1 MKIRIH
7 SFCEEC
13 INFAV
18 QNSSMQKISFLIFLI
33 PTFLKAQSTIV
44 PVAKKEAKELSTH
57 GHTRIDNYYWMNQ
70 RDSENVLEYID
81 QENAVSKNYFDT
93 KKELISTLLNEFENR
108 IDPNEKSAPF
118 FFNGNKFQ
126 LNYKEG
132 IDYPTINLLTGKT
145 PKLFIDENERAKN
158 HTFYEL
164 AEWIPSPDNSLLAMS
179 EDFKGRRNYTI
190 SIREFNSTKFLKDK
204 IVETD
209 GTIVWA
215 NDNKTLFYVKK
226 DKVTLRS
233 FQVYRHVLGTKQSE
247 DVLVFEEKDEKF
259 DVGIYKSL
267 NNKYIIIGVGSSTT
281 NETWLINADKSTEK
295 PVVFLARKKDHKYEV
310 DVHNDGFYILS
321 NQLAPNRKLLFSK
334 SIPAKIEDCKEIIAH
349 SKEVLIEG
357 VTALDK
363 FLIIEER
370 TNGLQKIT
378 LQNLQDSKK
387 NQLEIKE
394 ETYSLSLGFN
404 DDYFASNI
412 YYRYNSL
419 TTPASVYEYN
429 LATSTSTLF
438 HRNELIDKNFSPEN
452 YESQRIWVTANDGTK
467 IPVSLVYK
475 KGTVLKNAPCLLYA
489 YGSYG
494 YTIPD
499 NFSATRLSLLDRGF
513 VFALAHIR
521 GGKYMGE
528 DWYENGKFLKKKNT
542 FTDYINVAEY
552 LGMKGYCDGAKIY
565 AQGGSAG
572 GLLMGAVMNMSPYL
586 FKGVVAQVPFV
597 DVVTTMLDETIPLT
611 VGEYEE
617 WGNPNE
623 EEYYYYML
631 NYSPYDNVHKMDY
644 PHLLIT
650 TGYHDSQVQYWEPLK
665 WIAKLREYRTNENL
679 LLLDCNMDAGHGG
692 GSGRSIERLETAKE
706 FAFILGLEGIN

>member
-1 MKIRIH
+1 MEILIH
-7 SFCEEC
+7 SFHEEC

-33 PTFLKAQSTIV
+33 PTFLKAQNTIV

-81 QENAVSKNYFDT
+81 QENTLSKTYFDT

-118 FFNGNKFQ
+118 HFNGNKFQ

-132 IDYPTINLLTGKT
+132 IDYPTINLITEKGQKI
-145 PKLFIDENERAKN
+145 FIDENERAKN

-164 AEWIPSPDNSLLAMS
+164 AEWIPSSNNSLLAMS

-204 IVETD
+204 IAETD

-259 DVGIYKSL
+259 DVGLYKSL
-267 NNKYIIIGVGSSTT
+267 NNQYIIIGVGSSTT
-281 NETWLINADKSTEK
+281 NETWLVSANKPTEK

-321 NQLAPNRKLLFSK
+321 NHLAPNRKLVFSK
-334 SIPAKIEDCKEIIAH
+334 NIPAKIEDCKEIIAH
-349 SKEVLIEG
+349 SKDVLIEG
-357 VTALDK
+357 VTALDQ

-378 LQNLQDSKK
+378 LRNLQDGKM
-387 NQLEIKE
+387 NQLEMKE

-419 TTPASVYEYN
+419 TTPASVYEFN

-552 LGMKGYCDGAKIY
+552 LGMKGYCDRAKIY

-631 NYSPYDNVHKMDY
+631 NYSPYDNVHAMDY
-644 PHLLIT
+644 PNLLIT

-692 GSGRSIERLETAKE
+692 GSGRSVERLEIAKE